1 MPSINIIRPT
11 LIKPPPLIKPPS
23 MQQSILSSP
32 TNFNNSINTNLN
44 MNNTGIKMGNGG
56 NTNMRNGNNNSVK
69 NVKPFSSNINIL
81 ESGDKV

>member
-1 MPSINIIRPT
+1 
-11 LIKPPPLIKPPS
+11 
-23 MQQSILSSP
+23 
-32 TNFNNSINTNLN
+32 
-44 MNNTGIKMGNGG
+44 MNNTGIIMGNGG

>member
-23 MQQSILSSP
+23 MQQSLLSSH
-32 TNFNNSINTNLN
+32 TNFNNSMNANLN
-44 MNNTGIKMGNGG
+44 ISNTGINMGNGG
-56 NTNMRNGNNNSVK
+56 NINMGNGNNNSFK